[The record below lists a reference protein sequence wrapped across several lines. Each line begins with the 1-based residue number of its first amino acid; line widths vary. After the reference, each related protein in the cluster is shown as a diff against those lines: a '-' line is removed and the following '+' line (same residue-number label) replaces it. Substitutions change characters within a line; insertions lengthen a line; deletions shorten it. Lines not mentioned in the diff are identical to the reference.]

1 MILSVDV
8 KEDQIVSASRDGTV
22 CHWNLTTK
30 RGIDYKGHSDW
41 VVSAK
46 FFGNGIVS
54 ASADRSVRVWT
65 QEAPEG
71 RLMRG
76 HSMGVTCLKLVNPLV
91 AVTGGHDCTIKIW
104 DLAQAKLIS
113 SFGDHS
119 SAVSCVDV
127 CEPLVAT
134 GAVQDGKVLIR
145 DLVTGTITQTL
156 QL

>member
-8 KEDQIVSASRDGTV
+8 KDDQIVSASRDGTV
-22 CHWNLTTK
+22 CHWNLATK
-30 RGIDYKGHSDW
+30 RGVDYRGHSDW

-46 FFGNGIVS
+46 FFENGIVS

-65 QEAPEG
+65 KEVPEG

-76 HSMGVTCLKLVNPLV
+76 HSMGVTCLELVNPMV
-91 AVTGGHDCTIKIW
+91 AVTGGHDSSIKIW

-119 SAVSCVDV
+119 SAVNCIDV
-127 CEPLVAT
+127 CEPWIAT
-134 GAVQDGKVLIR
+134 GAVQDGKVLVR
-145 DLVTGTITQTL
+145 DLVTGTIMQTL
-156 QL
+156 ML